1 VYDSGFDPFEVFI
14 VKLLTAAYVLPISQP
29 AIADGA
35 VLIDEDGQIAEVG
48 PSAPLAAQNP
58 GAAVEDFPHAVLM
71 PGLVNAHTHLDL
83 MNFDGKAASGESL
96 EFFDWLTLG
105 WNHRRSLTPAAR
117 RQCLDDGI
125 RQLLRSGT
133 TCVGDAGQ
141 YVGVIAQAAN
151 SPMRMVLFP
160 ELLTGG
166 DAGILDGYEGVFSQ
180 VDEILDCK
188 STRLSPGIAPY
199 AAYTLSRHLL
209 KILSQHARELRI
221 PCKIHV
227 AETFSEMQF
236 FYESSGEIAERLFP
250 AMGWANQL
258 PPEHRKTPIQYLD
271 SIGFLEN
278 ATLIGCNHLADNDLE
293 AIARNRAWVVH
304 SPRSNARLKLGNPP
318 LKKLRGAGI
327 HVALG
332 TDGTGALYSLSLW
345 DEMRFLRNHYPEAEQ
360 PPADDLLRM
369 ATLEGAKA
377 LKLGDRIGSLERG
390 KEADLIAVRLPA
402 DATAKKLAEGLI
414 ANTTDREI
422 AAVYVEGKR
431 VKLL

>member
-1 VYDSGFDPFEVFI
+1 L
-14 VKLLTAAYVLPISQP
+14 KLLTAAYVLPITQP

-48 PSAPLAAQNP
+48 PRASLAAQNP
-58 GAAVEDFPHAVLM
+58 GAAVEDFPHAALL

-83 MNFDGKAASGESL
+83 LNFDGKAASGESL
-96 EFFDWLTLG
+96 EFFDWLTSG
-105 WNHRRSLTPAAR
+105 WNHRRSLTPATR
-117 RQCLDDGI
+117 RQCLEDGI

-141 YVGVIAQAAN
+141 YVGVIPQAAN
-151 SPMRMVLFP
+151 SPMRLVLFP

-166 DAGILDGYEGVFSQ
+166 SQDILDGYEGVFSQ
-180 VDEILDCK
+180 VDEILDSK
-188 STRLSPGIAPY
+188 SSRLSAGLAPY

-271 SIGFLEN
+271 SIAFLEN
-278 ATLIGCNHLADNDLE
+278 ATLIGCNHLAENDLE
-293 AIARNRAWVVH
+293 AIARNRARVVH
-304 SPRSNARLKLGNPP
+304 SPRSNARLKLGYPP
-318 LKKLRGAGI
+318 LKKLRDLGVP
-327 HVALG
+327 VALG

-345 DEMRFLRNHYPEAEQ
+345 DEMRFVRNHYPEAEQ
-360 PPADDLLRM
+360 PSPDDLLRM

-377 LKLGDRIGSLERG
+377 LGLWNRIGSIERG
-390 KEADLIAVRLPA
+390 KEADLIAVRLAGDASPA
-402 DATAKKLAEGLI
+402 NLI
-414 ANTTDREI
+414 PSLIETTTDREI
-422 AAVYVEGKR
+422 AAVFVEGKR
-431 VKLL
+431 VKI

>member
-1 VYDSGFDPFEVFI
+1 
-14 VKLLTAAYVLPISQP
+14 
-29 AIADGA
+29 
-35 VLIDEDGQIAEVG
+35 
-48 PSAPLAAQNP
+48 
-58 GAAVEDFPHAVLM
+58 
-71 PGLVNAHTHLDL
+71 
-83 MNFDGKAASGESL
+83 L

-105 WNHRRSLTPAAR
+105 WNHRRSLTPAGR
-117 RQCLDDGI
+117 RQCFDDGI

-141 YVGVIAQAAN
+141 YVGVIPQAAN

-166 DAGILDGYEGVFSQ
+166 DADILDGYEGAFSQ

-188 STRLSPGIAPY
+188 SSRLSAGLAPY

-293 AIARNRAWVVH
+293 TIARNRARVVH

-318 LKKLRGAGI
+318 LKKLRETGSL
-327 HVALG
+327 VALG

-345 DEMRFLRNHYPEAEQ
+345 DEMRFIRNHYPEADQ
-360 PPADDLLRM
+360 PSPEDLLRM
-369 ATLEGAKA
+369 ATIEGAKA
-377 LKLGDRIGSLERG
+377 LGLGDRIGTLERG
-390 KEADLIAVRLPA
+390 KEADLIAVRLPEKV
-402 DATAKKLAEGLI
+402 TPKRLANTLI
-414 ANTTDREI
+414 ENTTDREI
-422 AAVYVEGKR
+422 AAVFVEGKR
-431 VKLL
+431 VRV